1 VGTRNLSPW
10 SIAVVVTVAVLAV
23 ACAGAAPDTPVP
35 DQATT
40 SAATPTSATVAP
52 ATSAGSTPPP
62 TAAPAVTPMSPSVA
76 SAKDSITL
84 VVGEEPQNL
93 NSHLTI
99 GGSVYASITRAN
111 MVDPLTWQSG
121 DDLRIVPTSATE
133 SWEQLAPDK
142 WRFQLRQG
150 VKFHNGEQWNAQAA
164 LPSLAYLGIAAN
176 DNPSYQYTGSYT
188 GEAVD
193 EYTLDITCDEA
204 CPIFP
209 KTTFFVM
216 FEAPNFLATTP
227 EEEVVRQSVGFGPY
241 KLVKWDA
248 GVSITQE
255 AYDDY
260 VPVGDHFEFQKPRI
274 RNIKWLWRGEPTVM
288 ASMVKVGE
296 ADMAWDVGVDAIKAL
311 NKDQIKTGTS
321 AETFAMTVNTIWH
334 PELKKKPVREAI
346 VHAINCQE
354 MIDTLYAGQTTCRGN
369 IIWPGITGATERN
382 TAPYEYNPELSKQ
395 LLAEANYD
403 PNNLIRITG
412 RSTRIP
418 KQVEVYEAIQGYLEE
433 VGMNV
438 EINIVEPSVRSAMTR
453 CGMGQAVAEV
463 LEAKGKAVD
472 TAQATMEEYQ
482 AAVDKGGANCP
493 TGDLIENEPS
503 NETLDFGRQVN
514 NYMSCYAPNSLV
526 CDTSPGG
533 IQEQIG
539 PALAASGEERQRL
552 MTALADKMHDDV
564 LFIPGFDLPVV
575 FAVDPRLNWQPRPDP
590 VIRVSTM
597 WFSP

>member
-1 VGTRNLSPW
+1 VVV
-10 SIAVVVTVAVLAV
+10 AVVVLAV

-40 SAATPTSATVAP
+40 SAATPTSAPAAP

-62 TAAPAVTPMSPSVA
+62 TAAPAVTPMSPSVV
-76 SAKDSITL
+76 SAKDNITL

-164 LPSLAYLGIAAN
+164 LPTLAYLGIAAN

-227 EEEVVRQSVGFGPY
+227 EEQVVRQSIGFGPY

-255 AYDDY
+255 AYEDY

-296 ADMAWDVGVDAIKAL
+296 ADMSWDVGVDAIKAL

-321 AETFAMTVNTIWH
+321 AETFAMTVNTVWH
-334 PELKKKPVREAI
+334 PELKKKQVREAI

-395 LLAEANYD
+395 LLAEADYD

-453 CGMGQAVAEV
+453 CGIGQAVAEV

-539 PALAASGEERQRL
+539 PALAASGKERQRL
-552 MTALADKMHDDV
+552 MTVLADKMHDDV

>member
-1 VGTRNLSPW
+1 
-10 SIAVVVTVAVLAV
+10 
-23 ACAGAAPDTPVP
+23 
-35 DQATT
+35 
-40 SAATPTSATVAP
+40 
-52 ATSAGSTPPP
+52 
-62 TAAPAVTPMSPSVA
+62 
-76 SAKDSITL
+76 
-84 VVGEEPQNL
+84 
-93 NSHLTI
+93 
-99 GGSVYASITRAN
+99 

-150 VKFHNGEQWNAQAA
+150 LKFHNGEQWNAQAA
-164 LPSLAYLGIAAN
+164 LPSLAYLAIAAN

-188 GEAVD
+188 GKAVD
-193 EYTLDITCDEA
+193 EYTLDITCAQA

-227 EEEVVRQSVGFGPY
+227 EEQVVRQSVGFGPY

-260 VPVGDHFEFQKPRI
+260 LPVGNHFEFQKPRI

-288 ASMVKVGE
+288 AAMVKVGE
-296 ADMAWDVGVDAIKAL
+296 ADMAWDVGVDAIEAL

-321 AETFAMTVNTIWH
+321 AETFAMTVNTVWH
-334 PELKKKPVREAI
+334 PELKKKQVREAI

-403 PNNLIRITG
+403 PDNLIRITG

-453 CGMGQAVAEV
+453 CGIGQAVAEV

-493 TGDLIENEPS
+493 IGDLIENEPS

-526 CDTSPGG
+526 CNTSPGG

-552 MTALADKMHDDV
+552 MTILADKMHDDV
-564 LFIPGFDLPVV
+564 LFIPGFDLPVI

>member
-1 VGTRNLSPW
+1 MVV
-10 SIAVVVTVAVLAV
+10 AVIVLAV

-35 DQATT
+35 DQAAT
-40 SAATPTSATVAP
+40 STATPTSAPVAP
-52 ATSAGSTPPP
+52 ATSVGSTPAP
-62 TAAPAVTPMSPSVA
+62 TAAPGVTPMPPSVV
-76 SAKDSITL
+76 SAKDNITL

-111 MVDPLTWQSG
+111 MVDSLTWQSG

-142 WRFQLRQG
+142 WRFQLREG

-164 LPSLAYLGIAAN
+164 LPTLTYLGIAAN
-176 DNPSYQYTGSYT
+176 DNPSHQYTGSYT
-188 GEAVD
+188 GQAVD
-193 EYTLDITCDEA
+193 EYTLDITCAQA

-248 GVSITQE
+248 GVAITQE

-321 AETFAMTVNTIWH
+321 AETFAMTTNTVWH
-334 PELKKKPVREAI
+334 PELKKKQVREAI

-453 CGMGQAVAEV
+453 CGIGQAVAEV

-533 IQEQIG
+533 IQERIG

-552 MTALADKMHDDV
+552 MTILADKMHDDV

-597 WFSP
+597 WSSP